1 MLFRK
6 NKKTK
11 KKKIPATYPNVF
23 EHVTQNTHTHT
34 QTHRHTHIYIYI
46 FGFNRNV
53 SLGISKVQKHI

>member
-23 EHVTQNTHTHT
+23 EHVTPNTHTHTHTHTHT
-34 QTHRHTHIYIYI
+34 QTHTYIYIYI
-46 FGFNRNV
+46 YLASTEMCHLV
-53 SLGISKVQKHI
+53 

>member
-11 KKKIPATYPNVF
+11 KRKIPATYPNVF
-23 EHVTQNTHTHT
+23 EHVTPNTHTHT
-34 QTHRHTHIYIYI
+34 HTHTHTYI
-46 FGFNRNV
+46 FVFNRNV